1 MEVTVRHYLPGRV
14 RLHVPELARKAA
26 LAEAALAWLRT
37 QPGISTARLN
47 EACASLVIEYDRV
60 YEPILQGVL
69 THLRGVSSREL
80 ATFVA
85 ASAGVKPEAGVSPQ
99 AVPSKP
105 VPKSAAPTK
114 GEVPGLFSSES
125 PLGLPTLSLLM
136 AFSANPFVVAVN
148 LPLMLWNA
156 IPIAKRAWRVW
167 SNERRLNVDFLDTLA
182 ITASVIQTNPV
193 AGSLVTWL
201 TRSRSKS
208 PSAPSRI

>member
-80 ATFVA
+80 ATLVT
-85 ASAGVKPEAGVSPQ
+85 ASAGVKPEAAVS
-99 AVPSKP
+99 AILILAG
-105 VPKSAAPTK
+105 SAAFLR
-114 GEVPGLFSSES
+114 VRLIES
-125 PLGLPTLSLLM
+125 GWMWT
-136 AFSANPFVVAVN
+136 V
-148 LPLMLWNA
+148 
-156 IPIAKRAWRVW
+156 
-167 SNERRLNVDFLDTLA
+167 SN
-182 ITASVIQTNPV
+182 
-193 AGSLVTWL
+193 W
-201 TRSRSKS
+201 
-208 PSAPSRI
+208 